1 MKVEDGLFTP
11 LINRRDRIL
20 IWYLFESNFVI
31 KEKGISLH
39 KVIKYVKKIKSS
51 YNDFGAEP
59 LTFLYVT
66 LREN

>member
-39 KVIKYVKKIKSS
+39 KVIKYVKKNKK
-51 YNDFGAEP
+51 
-59 LTFLYVT
+59 FLQ
-66 LREN
+66 